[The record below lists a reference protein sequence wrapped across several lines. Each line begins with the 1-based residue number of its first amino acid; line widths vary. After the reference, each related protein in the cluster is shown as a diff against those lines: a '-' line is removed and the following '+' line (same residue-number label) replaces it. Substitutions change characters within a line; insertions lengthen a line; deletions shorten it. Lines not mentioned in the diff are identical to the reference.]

1 MLQKSKEFFSESKHR
16 KTDLQKYID
25 LAFNKEIFPEQKEKE
40 ELPFIFPNPAAD
52 MIELRNYDVDNFVYE
67 IVTHNNQTVKKG
79 KASGKRID
87 LTGLDPGLYIL
98 RVLDTETPISL
109 RIIKK

>member
-1 MLQKSKEFFSESKHR
+1 MFKKNSNLNIKIRHVKNRFFIL
-16 KTDLQKYID
+16 T
-25 LAFNKEIFPEQKEKE
+25 EQKE
-40 ELPFIFPNPAAD
+40 ELSFIFPNPAAD

-109 RIIKK
+109 RIIKNNFVNS